1 MQTEKEIKRL
11 TEAHRISDFLIR
23 YDKINKIKFQIIMNI
38 KYNKALWFV
47 TILAIVMLIP
57 FLGLTEF
64 NTKGEPR
71 EAVVA
76 YTMLEH
82 GNWILPINNGG
93 DIPYKPPFFHWCIAF
108 FSLFAGHVSEFTSRL
123 PSAVSLI
130 LMTIGGFI
138 FFAKRKDTQTSLIA
152 AILTLTAF
160 EVHRAGIN
168 CRVDMVNTAFMVGAM
183 YLLYRWWEK
192 GKHQLP
198 WLAILCM
205 SGATLTKGPVGIILP
220 CFVMGVFMLTQRE
233 NFWGIVWRM
242 AATAVLSLIIPFC
255 WYYAAY
261 LQGGNEFLE
270 LVKEEN
276 IDRFMGKMA
285 YESHENPAWYN
296 LLTLIT
302 GWLPYTLLL
311 LFSLFI
317 LPWKKFSKSKF
328 VENAKKATPLQV
340 FTWLAFLLVLF
351 FYCIPKSK
359 RSVYL
364 LPCYPFM
371 AYLIAEYIV
380 WMMKEKMGAFKVY
393 AGVIASLAILLIVA
407 RIAVSCGLIPD
418 TIFHGRHAAENAAML
433 HALEK
438 GPQSIAEGIGYL
450 FFILCI
456 YGIYATFQ
464 SLRRNHTGSIV
475 GHTLVTIISLFL
487 ILDSTLQPT
496 VLNTKA
502 DKRWAPVIEKK
513 FDTSKLYSYMS
524 IDMLHFFSL
533 NFYLGDKIQ
542 QFDKTLPQDGVVM
555 VPEDNLQDFM
565 EKFGKG
571 YTFQKVW
578 EIPRAVESRCPV
590 GFYRFVKTSANLACN

>member
-1 MQTEKEIKRL
+1 
-11 TEAHRISDFLIR
+11 
-23 YDKINKIKFQIIMNI
+23 MNI
-38 KYNKALWFV
+38 KYNKALWLI

-57 FLGLTEF
+57 FLGLSDF

-108 FSLFAGHVSEFTSRL
+108 FSLFIGYVNEFTSRL
-123 PSAVSLI
+123 PSAVSLV
-130 LMTIGGFI
+130 LMTIGGFV
-138 FFAKRKDTQTSLIA
+138 FYAKRKDTQISLIA

-242 AATAVLSLIIPFC
+242 ALTALLSLIIPFC

-261 LQGGNEFLE
+261 LQGGDEFLR

-296 LLTLIT
+296 LLTLVM
-302 GWLPYTLLL
+302 GWAPYTLLL

-317 LPWKKFSKSKF
+317 LPWKKFSKTRF
-328 VENAKKATPLQV
+328 LENAKKATPLQV

-380 WMMKEKMGAFKVY
+380 WMMKEKVGAIKVY
-393 AGVIASLAILLIVA
+393 AGVIASLAVILV
-407 RIAVSCGLIPD
+407 IATLVIRAGGIPD
-418 TIFHGRHAAENAAML
+418 TIFHGKHAADNVAML
-433 HALEK
+433 HAI
-438 GPQSIAEGIGYL
+438 GDSTHGIL
-450 FFILCI
+450 FYVCNVFLIIGAYHIFKALKKKETSQMMR
-456 YGIYATFQ
+456 Y
-464 SLRRNHTGSIV
+464 
-475 GHTLVTIISLFL
+475 TLVMIIAIF
-487 ILDSTLQPT
+487 ITLDSTLQPA

-502 DKRWAPVIEKK
+502 DKHLAPVIEKK
-513 FDTSKLYSYMS
+513 FDTGKLYSYMS
-524 IDMLHFFSL
+524 IEMMHFFSL

-542 QFDKTLPQDGVVM
+542 QFDKVLPQDGVLM
-555 VPEDNLQDFM
+555 IPEGDMPDFK
-565 EKFGKG
+565 EKFGRD
-571 YTFQKVW
+571 YTLQKVW
-578 EIPRAVESRCPV
+578 EVKRLVECRHPV
-590 GFYRFVKTSANLACN
+590 GFYRFVKTSANIAQNR

>member
-1 MQTEKEIKRL
+1 
-11 TEAHRISDFLIR
+11 
-23 YDKINKIKFQIIMNI
+23 MNT
-38 KYNKALWFV
+38 KYNNALWYIS
-47 TILAIVMLIP
+47 ILAILMLIP
-57 FLGLTEF
+57 FLGLTDF

-108 FSLFAGHVSEFTSRL
+108 FSLIIGHVNEFTSRL
-123 PSAVSLI
+123 PSAISLI
-130 LMTIGGFI
+130 LMTIGGFT
-138 FFAKRKDTQTSLIA
+138 FFAKRKDTKTAAIA
-152 AILTLTAF
+152 AILTLTSF
-160 EVHRAGIN
+160 EVHRAGTN

-192 GKHQLP
+192 GQKQLP

-242 AATAVLSLIIPFC
+242 MLTALFSLLIPLC

-261 LQGGNEFLE
+261 LQGGDAFLQ
-270 LVKEEN
+270 LVAEEN
-276 IDRFMGKMA
+276 IGRFMGKMT

-296 LLTLIT
+296 ILTLIT

-317 LPWKKFSKSKF
+317 LPWKKFSKSKW
-328 VENAKKATPLQV
+328 VANMKQATPLQI

-380 WMMKEKMGAFKVY
+380 WMMKEKGAALKVY
-393 AGVIASLAILLIVA
+393 AWTIAILTIILNATYLAI
-407 RIAVSCGLIPD
+407 RWGAVPD
-418 TIFHGRHAAENAAML
+418 SIFHGKHAADNIAML
-433 HALEK
+433 HAIADYDIVCYIFVAMAFYLSYRIIV
-438 GPQSIAEGIGYL
+438 SIKKKDIVN
-450 FFILCI
+450 IW
-456 YGIYATFQ
+456 
-464 SLRRNHTGSIV
+464 GS
-475 GHTLVTIISLFL
+475 TLATIIGLFL
-487 ILDSTLQPT
+487 LLDSCLLPP

-502 DKRWAPVIEKK
+502 DKQIAPVIEQR
-513 FDTSKLYSYMS
+513 FDTNKLYSYMPVK
-524 IDMLHFFSL
+524 DLHFFSL

-542 QFDKTLPQDGVVM
+542 QFDKGLPENGILM
-555 VPEDNLQDFM
+555 IPENGKSDFL
-565 EKFGKG
+565 KKYSDK

-578 EIPRAVESRCPV
+578 EVKKTVEWHDAV
-590 GFYRFVKTSANLACN
+590 GFYRFKKVIHTLQKSNISD

>member
-1 MQTEKEIKRL
+1 
-11 TEAHRISDFLIR
+11 
-23 YDKINKIKFQIIMNI
+23 MNI
-38 KYNKALWFV
+38 KYNKALWLII
-47 TILAIVMLIP
+47 ILAIVMMIP
-57 FLGLTEF
+57 FLGLTDF

-82 GNWILPINNGG
+82 GNWILPSNNGG

-108 FSLFAGHVSEFTSRL
+108 FSLFIGHVNEYTSRL
-123 PSAVSLI
+123 PSAVSLV
-130 LMTIGGFI
+130 LMTIGGFV
-138 FFAKRKDTQTSLIA
+138 FYAKRKNAQTSLIA

-160 EVHRAGIN
+160 EVHRAGMN

-242 AATAVLSLIIPFC
+242 ALTALLSLIIPFC

-261 LQGGNEFLE
+261 LQGGDEFLR

-296 LLTLIT
+296 LLTLVM
-302 GWLPYTLLL
+302 GWAPYTLLL

-317 LPWKKFSKSKF
+317 LPWKKFSKTRF
-328 VENAKKATPLQV
+328 LENAKKATPLQV

-380 WMMKEKMGAFKVY
+380 WMMKEKMGAIKVY
-393 AGVIASLAILLIVA
+393 AGVIASLAVILV
-407 RIAVSCGLIPD
+407 IATLVIRAGGIPD
-418 TIFHGRHAAENAAML
+418 TIFHGKHAADNIAML
-433 HALEK
+433 HAIGE
-438 GPQSIAEGIGYL
+438 STHGIL
-450 FFILCI
+450 FYVCYMFLIIGAYHIFKALKKKETSQMMK
-456 YGIYATFQ
+456 Y
-464 SLRRNHTGSIV
+464 
-475 GHTLVTIISLFL
+475 TLVMIIAIF
-487 ILDSTLQPT
+487 ITLDSTLQPA

-502 DKRWAPVIEKK
+502 DKHLAPVIEKK

-524 IDMLHFFSL
+524 VDMLHFFSL

-542 QFDKTLPQDGVVM
+542 QFDKVLPQDGVLM
-555 VPEDNLQDFM
+555 IPEEDMPDFK
-565 EKFGKG
+565 EKFGKD

-578 EIPRAVESRCPV
+578 EVRRLVEWHHPV
-590 GFYRFVKTSANLACN
+590 GFYQFVKTSANIALNK

>member
-1 MQTEKEIKRL
+1 
-11 TEAHRISDFLIR
+11 
-23 YDKINKIKFQIIMNI
+23 MNI
-38 KYNKALWFV
+38 KYNKALWLV
-47 TILAIVMLIP
+47 IILAIAMMIP
-57 FLGLTEF
+57 FLGLSDF

-108 FSLFAGHVSEFTSRL
+108 FSLIAGHVNEYTSRL

-130 LMTIGGFI
+130 LMTIGGFV
-138 FFAKRKDTQTSLIA
+138 FYAKRKDTQTSLIA

-160 EVHRAGIN
+160 EVHRAGMN
-168 CRVDMVNTAFMVGAM
+168 CRVDMVNSALMVGAM

-242 AATAVLSLIIPFC
+242 ALTALLSLIIPFC

-261 LQGGNEFLE
+261 LQGGDEFLR

-296 LLTLIT
+296 LLTLVM
-302 GWLPYTLLL
+302 GWAPYTLLL

-317 LPWKKFSKSKF
+317 LPWKKFSKTRF
-328 VENAKKATPLQV
+328 LENAKKATPLQV

-380 WMMKEKMGAFKVY
+380 WMMKEKTGALKVY
-393 AGVIASLAILLIVA
+393 AGVIASLAIILVVA
-407 RIAVSCGLIPD
+407 TLVIRTGCIPD
-418 TIFHGRHAAENAAML
+418 TIFHGKHAADNIAML
-433 HALEK
+433 HA
-438 GPQSIAEGIGYL
+438 IGESYSFL
-450 FFILCI
+450 FYVCQMFLLIGAYYIFKALKKKETSQMMR
-456 YGIYATFQ
+456 Y
-464 SLRRNHTGSIV
+464 
-475 GHTLVTIISLFL
+475 TLVMIIAIF
-487 ILDSTLQPT
+487 ITLDSTLQPA

-502 DKRWAPVIEKK
+502 DKHLAPVIEKK
-513 FDTSKLYSYMS
+513 FDTGKLYSYMS
-524 IDMLHFFSL
+524 IEMMHFFSL

-542 QFDKTLPQDGVVM
+542 QFDKVLPQDGVLM
-555 VPEDNLQDFM
+555 IPEGDMPDFK
-565 EKFGKG
+565 EKFGKD
-571 YTFQKVW
+571 YTLQKVW
-578 EIPRAVESRCPV
+578 EVKRLVECRHPV
-590 GFYRFVKTSANLACN
+590 GFYRFVKTSANIAQNR

>member
-1 MQTEKEIKRL
+1 MSL
-11 TEAHRISDFLIR
+11 
-23 YDKINKIKFQIIMNI
+23 
-38 KYNKALWFV
+38 KYNKALMLV
-47 TILAIVMLIP
+47 IALAILMLIP
-57 FLGLTEF
+57 FLGLTDF
-64 NTKGEPR
+64 NSKGEPR

-108 FSLFAGHVSEFTSRL
+108 FSLIAGHVSEYTSRL
-123 PSAVSLI
+123 PSAISLI
-130 LMTIGGFI
+130 LMVVGGFI
-138 FFAKRKDTQTSLIA
+138 FYAKRKNTQVSLIA

-205 SGATLTKGPVGIILP
+205 SGATLTKGPVGIVLP
-220 CFVMGVFMLTQRE
+220 CFVMGVFMLTRRE

-242 AATAVLSLIIPFC
+242 ALTAILSLIIPFC

-261 LQGGNEFLE
+261 LQGGDEFLR

-296 LLTLIT
+296 LVTLIA

-380 WMMKEKMGAFKVY
+380 WMMKERVGALKVY
-393 AGVIASLAILLIVA
+393 ACVIGSASIMLFLAFL
-407 RIAVSCGLIPD
+407 AVKVGLVPD
-418 TIFHGRHAAENAAML
+418 NMFHSKHAADNIAML
-433 HALEK
+433 HAVKSIPFLGVETFTIVFATAIGAHALTAVVK
-438 GPQSIAEGIGYL
+438 KESAQSIVIKTLASVVLL
-450 FFILCI
+450 F
-456 YGIYATFQ
+456 
-464 SLRRNHTGSIV
+464 
-475 GHTLVTIISLFL
+475 ISL
-487 ILDSTLQPT
+487 DCAYQPA

-502 DKRWAPVIEKK
+502 DKQLAPVIEKK
-513 FDTSKLYSYMS
+513 FDMGKLYSYMS
-524 IDMLHFFSL
+524 VEMLHFFSL
-533 NFYLGDKIQ
+533 NFYLGDRIQ
-542 QFDKTLPQDGVVM
+542 QFDKVMPQDGVLM
-555 VPEDNLQDFM
+555 IPEEDMPAFK
-565 EKFGKG
+565 EKYGKG
-571 YTFQKVW
+571 YTFTKVW
-578 EIPRAVESRCPV
+578 EIKKAVEWHKPV
-590 GFYRFVKTSANLACN
+590 IFYRFTKMLRPMSLAPTSLRDNCMYKGAHEQKVGKTFSNLS

>member
-1 MQTEKEIKRL
+1 
-11 TEAHRISDFLIR
+11 
-23 YDKINKIKFQIIMNI
+23 MNI
-38 KYNKALWFV
+38 KYNKALWLI

-57 FLGLTEF
+57 FLGLSDF

-108 FSLFAGHVSEFTSRL
+108 FSLFIGHVNEFTSRL
-123 PSAVSLI
+123 PSAVSLV
-130 LMTIGGFI
+130 LMTIGGFV
-138 FFAKRKDTQTSLIA
+138 FYAKRKGTQISLIA

-242 AATAVLSLIIPFC
+242 ALTALLSLIIPFC

-261 LQGGNEFLE
+261 LQGGDEFLR

-296 LLTLIT
+296 LLTLVM
-302 GWLPYTLLL
+302 GWAPYTLLL

-317 LPWKKFSKSKF
+317 LPWKKFSKTRF
-328 VENAKKATPLQV
+328 LENAKKATPLQV
-340 FTWLAFLLVLF
+340 FTWLAFLLILF

-380 WMMKEKMGAFKVY
+380 WMMKEKMEAIKVY
-393 AGVIASLAILLIVA
+393 AGVIASLAVILV
-407 RIAVSCGLIPD
+407 IATLVIRAGGIPD
-418 TIFHGRHAAENAAML
+418 TIFHGKHAADNIAML
-433 HALEK
+433 HAIGE
-438 GPQSIAEGIGYL
+438 STHGIL
-450 FFILCI
+450 FYVCYMFLIIGAYHIFKALKKKETSQMMK
-456 YGIYATFQ
+456 Y
-464 SLRRNHTGSIV
+464 
-475 GHTLVTIISLFL
+475 TLVMIIAIF
-487 ILDSTLQPT
+487 ITLDSTLQPA

-502 DKRWAPVIEKK
+502 DKHLAPVIEKK
-513 FDTSKLYSYMS
+513 FDTSKLYSYIS
-524 IDMLHFFSL
+524 VDMLHFFSL

-542 QFDKTLPQDGVVM
+542 QFDKVLPQDGVLM
-555 VPEDNLQDFM
+555 IPESDVPDFK
-565 EKFGKG
+565 EKFGKD

-578 EIPRAVESRCPV
+578 EVKRLVECRHPV
-590 GFYRFVKTSANLACN
+590 GFYRFVKTSANIALNK

>member
-1 MQTEKEIKRL
+1 
-11 TEAHRISDFLIR
+11 
-23 YDKINKIKFQIIMNI
+23 MNI
-38 KYNKALWFV
+38 KYNKALWLI

-57 FLGLTEF
+57 FLGLSDF

-108 FSLFAGHVSEFTSRL
+108 FSLFIGYVNEFTSRL
-123 PSAVSLI
+123 PSAVSLV
-130 LMTIGGFI
+130 LMTIGGFV
-138 FFAKRKDTQTSLIA
+138 FYAKRKDTQISLIA

-242 AATAVLSLIIPFC
+242 ALTALLSLIIPFC

-261 LQGGNEFLE
+261 LQGGDEFLR

-296 LLTLIT
+296 LLTLVM
-302 GWLPYTLLL
+302 GWAPYTLLL

-317 LPWKKFSKSKF
+317 LPWKKFSKTRF
-328 VENAKKATPLQV
+328 LENAKKATPLQV

-380 WMMKEKMGAFKVY
+380 WMMKEKMGAIKVY
-393 AGVIASLAILLIVA
+393 AGMIASLAVILV
-407 RIAVSCGLIPD
+407 IATLVIRAGGIPD
-418 TIFHGRHAAENAAML
+418 TIFHGKHAADNITML
-433 HALEK
+433 HAIGE
-438 GPQSIAEGIGYL
+438 STHGIL
-450 FFILCI
+450 FYVCNVFLIIGAYHIFKALKKKETSQMMR
-456 YGIYATFQ
+456 Y
-464 SLRRNHTGSIV
+464 
-475 GHTLVTIISLFL
+475 TLVMIIAIF
-487 ILDSTLQPT
+487 ITLDSTLQPA

-502 DKRWAPVIEKK
+502 DKHLAPVIEKK

-524 IDMLHFFSL
+524 VDMLHFFSL

-542 QFDKTLPQDGVVM
+542 QFDKVLPQDGVLM
-555 VPEDNLQDFM
+555 IPEGDMPDFK
-565 EKFGKG
+565 EKFGRD
-571 YTFQKVW
+571 YTLQKVW
-578 EIPRAVESRCPV
+578 EVKRLVECRHPV
-590 GFYRFVKTSANLACN
+590 GFYRFVKTSANIAQNR

>member
-1 MQTEKEIKRL
+1 
-11 TEAHRISDFLIR
+11 
-23 YDKINKIKFQIIMNI
+23 MNI
-38 KYNKALWFV
+38 KYNKALWLII
-47 TILAIVMLIP
+47 ILAIVMMIP
-57 FLGLTEF
+57 FLGLTDF

-108 FSLFAGHVSEFTSRL
+108 FSLFIGHVNEFTSRL
-123 PSAVSLI
+123 PSAVSLV
-130 LMTIGGFI
+130 LMTIGGFV

-160 EVHRAGIN
+160 EVHRAGMN

-242 AATAVLSLIIPFC
+242 ALTALLSLIIPFC

-261 LQGGNEFLE
+261 LQGGDEFLR

-317 LPWKKFSKSKF
+317 LPWKKFSKTRF
-328 VENAKKATPLQV
+328 LENAKKATPLQV

-380 WMMKEKMGAFKVY
+380 WMMKEKMGALKVY
-393 AGVIASLAILLIVA
+393 AGVIASLAVILV
-407 RIAVSCGLIPD
+407 IATLVIRTGCIPD
-418 TIFHGRHAAENAAML
+418 TIFHGKHAADNIAML
-433 HALEK
+433 HA
-438 GPQSIAEGIGYL
+438 IGESHSFL
-450 FFILCI
+450 FNVCQMFLLIGAYHIFKALKKKETSQILK
-456 YGIYATFQ
+456 Y
-464 SLRRNHTGSIV
+464 
-475 GHTLVTIISLFL
+475 TLVIIIAIF
-487 ILDSTLQPT
+487 ITLDSTLQPA

-502 DKRWAPVIEKK
+502 DKHLAPVIEKK

-524 IDMLHFFSL
+524 VDMLHFFSL

-542 QFDKTLPQDGVVM
+542 QFDKVLPQDGVLM
-555 VPEDNLQDFM
+555 IPEEDMPAFK
-565 EKFGKG
+565 EKFGKD

-578 EIPRAVESRCPV
+578 EVRRLVEWHHPV
-590 GFYRFVKTSANLACN
+590 GFYRFVKTSANIAQKK

>member
-1 MQTEKEIKRL
+1 
-11 TEAHRISDFLIR
+11 
-23 YDKINKIKFQIIMNI
+23 MNSTY
-38 KYNKALWFV
+38 KKALWFV

-57 FLGLTEF
+57 FLGLTDF

-108 FSLFAGHVSEFTSRL
+108 FSLFIGHVNEFTSRL
-123 PSAVSLI
+123 PSAISLT
-130 LMTIGGFI
+130 LMTIGGFV

-160 EVHRAGIN
+160 EVHRAGVN

-192 GKHQLP
+192 GKKQLP

-233 NFWGIVWRM
+233 NLWGIIWRLGL
-242 AATAVLSLIIPFC
+242 TAVLSLIIPFC

-261 LQGGNEFLE
+261 LQGGDEFLR

-276 IDRFMGKMA
+276 IDRFMGKMS

-317 LPWKKFSKSKF
+317 LPWKKFSKTRF

-380 WMMKEKMGAFKVY
+380 WMMKEKMGALKVY
-393 AGVIASLAILLIVA
+393 AWVIAVLAIILIVA
-407 RIAVSCGLIPD
+407 LIIVGCGVVPD
-418 TIFHGRHAAENAAML
+418 SIFHGKHAAGNIAML
-433 HALEK
+433 HALKEGPKGFLLGGVEIAVVVLMLFSIYYTIKALKEK
-438 GPQSIAEGIGYL
+438 RVNY
-450 FFILCI
+450 
-456 YGIYATFQ
+456 
-464 SLRRNHTGSIV
+464 IV
-475 GHTLVTIISLFL
+475 SETLASIISLFL
-487 ILDSTLQPT
+487 LLDSTLQPA

-502 DKRWAPVIEKK
+502 DKHLAPVIEKK
-513 FDTSKLYSYMS
+513 FDMNKLYSYMS
-524 IDMLHFFSL
+524 VDMMHFFSL
-533 NFYLGDKIQ
+533 NFYMGDRIQ
-542 QFDKTLPQDGVVM
+542 QFEKVMPQDGVLM
-555 VPEDNLQDFM
+555 IPEADMPDFQ
-565 EKFGKG
+565 KKLGKG
-571 YTFQKVW
+571 YIFQKVW
-578 EIPRAVESRCPV
+578 EVPRVVESKDPV
-590 GFYRFVKTSANLACN
+590 GFYQFKKAIVMK

>member
-1 MQTEKEIKRL
+1 
-11 TEAHRISDFLIR
+11 
-23 YDKINKIKFQIIMNI
+23 MNTQ
-38 KYNKALWFV
+38 YNKAFWYIS
-47 TILAIVMLIP
+47 ILAILMLIP
-57 FLGLTEF
+57 FLGLTDF

-108 FSLFAGHVSEFTSRL
+108 FSLFIGHVNEFTSRL
-123 PSAVSLI
+123 PSAISLV
-130 LMTIGGFI
+130 LMTIGGFT
-138 FFAKRKDTQTSLIA
+138 FFAKRKDTKTALIA
-152 AILTLTAF
+152 AILTLTSF
-160 EVHRAGIN
+160 EVHRAGVN

-192 GKHQLP
+192 GKKQLP

-233 NFWGIVWRM
+233 KFWGIVWRM
-242 AATAVLSLIIPFC
+242 ALTAVLSLIIPFC

-261 LQGGNEFLE
+261 QQGGDAFLH

-276 IDRFMGKMA
+276 IDRFLGKMS
-285 YESHENPAWYN
+285 YGSHENPAWYN

-317 LPWKKFSKSKF
+317 LPWKQFAKSKL
-328 VENAKKATPLQV
+328 VANMKQATPLQV

-380 WMMKEKMGAFKVY
+380 WMMKEKVGALKVY
-393 AGVIASLAILLIVA
+393 AWVIAVLTIILNVAYLAV
-407 RIAVSCGLIPD
+407 RWGAVPD
-418 TIFHGRHAAENAAML
+418 SIFHGKHAADNVAML
-433 HALEK
+433 HALADY
-438 GPQSIAEGIGYL
+438 PIASYIFVVMSPYL
-450 FFILCI
+450 AYRII
-456 YGIYATFQ
+456 V
-464 SLRRNHTGSIV
+464 SLRKNDIKDICGS
-475 GHTLVTIISLFL
+475 TLATIIGLFL
-487 ILDSTLQPT
+487 LLDTSLQPA

-502 DKRWAPVIEKK
+502 DKAQAPVIAQR
-513 FDTSKLYSYMS
+513 FDTNKLYSY
-524 IDMLHFFSL
+524 IPIKDLHFFSL

-542 QFDKTLPQDGVVM
+542 QFEKVLPQDGVLM
-555 VPEDNLQDFM
+555 IPEECFEEFK
-565 EKFGKG
+565 EKYGKG
-571 YTFQKVW
+571 YVFQKDW
-578 EIPRAVESRCPV
+578 EIKKTVEWHGPV
-590 GFYRFVKTSANLACN
+590 GFYRFVKSEPTLALR

>member
-1 MQTEKEIKRL
+1 
-11 TEAHRISDFLIR
+11 
-23 YDKINKIKFQIIMNI
+23 MNI
-38 KYNKALWFV
+38 KYNKALWLI

-57 FLGLTEF
+57 FLGLTDF

-108 FSLFAGHVSEFTSRL
+108 FSLFIGHVNEFTSRL
-123 PSAVSLI
+123 PSAVSLV
-130 LMTIGGFI
+130 LMTIGGFV
-138 FFAKRKDTQTSLIA
+138 FYAKRKDTQISLIA

-242 AATAVLSLIIPFC
+242 ALTALLSLIIPFC

-261 LQGGNEFLE
+261 LQGGDEFLR

-296 LLTLIT
+296 LLTLVM
-302 GWLPYTLLL
+302 GWAPYTLLL

-317 LPWKKFSKSKF
+317 LPWKKFSKTRF
-328 VENAKKATPLQV
+328 LENAKKATPLQV

-380 WMMKEKMGAFKVY
+380 WMMKEKMGAIKVY
-393 AGVIASLAILLIVA
+393 AGVIASLAVILV
-407 RIAVSCGLIPD
+407 IATLVIRAGGIPD
-418 TIFHGRHAAENAAML
+418 TIFHGKHAADNIAML
-433 HALEK
+433 HAIGE
-438 GPQSIAEGIGYL
+438 STHGIL
-450 FFILCI
+450 FYVCNMFLIIGAYHIFKALKKKETSQMMK
-456 YGIYATFQ
+456 Y
-464 SLRRNHTGSIV
+464 
-475 GHTLVTIISLFL
+475 TLVMIIAIF
-487 ILDSTLQPT
+487 ITLDSTLQPA

-502 DKRWAPVIEKK
+502 DKHLAPVIEKK

-524 IDMLHFFSL
+524 VDMLHFFSL

-542 QFDKTLPQDGVVM
+542 QFDKVLPQDGVLM
-555 VPEDNLQDFM
+555 IPEEDMPDFK
-565 EKFGKG
+565 EKFGKD

-578 EIPRAVESRCPV
+578 EVRRLVEWHHPV
-590 GFYRFVKTSANLACN
+590 GFYQFVKTSANIAQKK